1 MDVVDDVDSALAAY
15 LDNEF
20 PEETG
25 EKYLRIY
32 GAMQGLFIQQDA
44 LLDLIKAIHPA
55 KGICLNDVLKDI
67 REARNASVGHPTQ
80 LKRKGVL
87 SAHGIVQH
95 SMCKDGFSLLSYPEK
110 DGKMFKH
117 FAVRE
122 LIEKQRAEAV
132 RILSEVVEDLR
143 EQEEVHRAR
152 FREVKLMAEFNQ
164 VSYAFEKIFEEI
176 RGDFP
181 RVLGSWAVDH
191 LRKSLDDFETRL
203 KERGVGVD
211 SYDSIEYLY
220 EEIEHPLT
228 ELTKFIKREPSEI
241 LSNKSAVVFAEALR
255 TYFDQLRHIAEEI
268 DQEYSSAPE
277 PVVPPE
283 HPHVEMVITLR
294 S

>member
-1 MDVVDDVDSALAAY
+1 
-15 LDNEF
+15 
-20 PEETG
+20 
-25 EKYLRIY
+25 
-32 GAMQGLFIQQDA
+32 
-44 LLDLIKAIHPA
+44 
-55 KGICLNDVLKDI
+55 
-67 REARNASVGHPTQ
+67 
-80 LKRKGVL
+80 
-87 SAHGIVQH
+87 
-95 SMCKDGFSLLSYPEK
+95 
-110 DGKMFKH
+110 
-117 FAVRE
+117 
-122 LIEKQRAEAV
+122 LIEKQRTEAV

-176 RGDFP
+176 RGDSP

-191 LRKSLDDFETRL
+191 LRESLDDFETRL

-220 EEIEHPLT
+220 DEIEHPLT
-228 ELTKFIKREPSEI
+228 ELTKFTKREPSEI

-255 TYFDQLRHIAEEI
+255 TYFDQLRHIAQEI

-277 PVVPPE
+277 PVIPPE
-283 HPHVEMVITLR
+283 HPHVEMVITTTIIGKEPT